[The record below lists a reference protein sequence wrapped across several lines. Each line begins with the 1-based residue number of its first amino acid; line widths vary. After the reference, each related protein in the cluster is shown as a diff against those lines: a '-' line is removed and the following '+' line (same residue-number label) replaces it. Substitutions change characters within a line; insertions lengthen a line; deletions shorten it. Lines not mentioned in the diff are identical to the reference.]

1 LLLLVLAFSLL
12 PAALTFGHQRF
23 NARLDTLAS
32 QLVRQARDAA
42 DRIERDYR
50 QGFNNNRRD
59 LQRLYQA
66 RMFVAGAELLAQ
78 MTREGRPDD
87 ELLEAVD
94 FLRSQ
99 ANFETGWSSLRST
112 LDDIGRELRFGSSQ
126 PGLGPGNGRQRGRRN
141 NDGWQD
147 GYTTGRMRWFGR
159 VDDEIYIYV
168 QGSTARTQ
176 VISGQPTLNERFTF
190 TSPLPRQP
198 LTVMSTAC
206 AGVEGLK
213 SFNNR
218 PQITTLR
225 PLFVL
230 LTGVVVQLTWSSSC
244 SGRLPAK
251 PAAGYA
257 GFCNES
263 HR

>member
-1 LLLLVLAFSLL
+1 MTNSHACFVVRGRLLLLVLAFSLL

-126 PGLGPGNGRQRGRRN
+126 PGLGPGNRRQRGRRN

-198 LTVMSTAC
+198 LTVYVNRLRGRGRVEVFQQPSANNDFTAVIRIVDR
-206 AGVEGLK
+206 GSGPTDME
-213 SFNNR
+213 FE
-218 PQITTLR
+218 
-225 PLFVL
+225 L
-230 LTGVVVQLTWSSSC
+230 LW
-244 SGRLPAK
+244 
-251 PAAGYA
+251 
-257 GFCNES
+257 
-263 HR
+263 

>member
-1 LLLLVLAFSLL
+1 MMTNSHACFVVRGRLLLLVLAFSLL

-126 PGLGPGNGRQRGRRN
+126 PGLGPGNRRQRGRRN

-198 LTVMSTAC
+198 LTVYVNRLRGRGRVEVFQQPSANNDFTAVIRIVDR
-206 AGVEGLK
+206 GSGPTDME
-213 SFNNR
+213 FE
-218 PQITTLR
+218 
-225 PLFVL
+225 L
-230 LTGVVVQLTWSSSC
+230 LW
-244 SGRLPAK
+244 
-251 PAAGYA
+251 
-257 GFCNES
+257 
-263 HR
+263 

>member
-1 LLLLVLAFSLL
+1 MMTNSHACFVVRGRLLLLVLAFSLL

-198 LTVMSTAC
+198 LTVYVNRLRGRGRVEVFQQPSANNDFTAVIRIVDR
-206 AGVEGLK
+206 GSGPTDME
-213 SFNNR
+213 FE
-218 PQITTLR
+218 
-225 PLFVL
+225 L
-230 LTGVVVQLTWSSSC
+230 LW
-244 SGRLPAK
+244 
-251 PAAGYA
+251 
-257 GFCNES
+257 
-263 HR
+263 